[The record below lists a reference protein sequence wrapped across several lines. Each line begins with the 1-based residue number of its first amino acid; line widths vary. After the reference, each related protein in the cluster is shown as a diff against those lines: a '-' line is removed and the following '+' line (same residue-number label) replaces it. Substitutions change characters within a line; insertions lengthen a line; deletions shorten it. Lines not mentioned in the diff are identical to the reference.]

1 MIMEKTNILE
11 NIHNA
16 EQLEKLYCSEPS
28 KFKTIFNDI
37 YESSEKTELLN
48 YWQIRLNYKEP
59 SLFTI
64 DKNQIILV
72 VLLSIIAGII
82 AKIPFI
88 FNLDEELFYTRN
100 VGFISFTI
108 ISIYF
113 AIRNNLSKVKLI
125 IISAINLIAAIYI
138 NTLPPINN
146 SDVINLATVHLV
158 LFLWSIT
165 GYTFI
170 ANDYKNSGKRI
181 SFLKYNGD
189 LVVISA
195 LILIAGGILTGIT
208 IGLFGLIGLNIEKF
222 YFENI
227 GIFGLAALPIVGT
240 FLIQNNSSLVSK
252 ISPLIAKIFSPLVL
266 IMLFVYLLSI
276 VYLGKDPY
284 NDRDFLLIFNILLI
298 GVMALIFFS
307 VAESSEKEKSKYEI
321 WLLFLLSLLSI
332 IISLIALS
340 AILFRINEW
349 GFTPNRTAVLGT
361 NSLILLHMIFVNIKL
376 YSVLSNKSD
385 SIEIRNVIANY
396 LPVYFLWTFI
406 VVFIFPIIFGF

>member
-1 MIMEKTNILE
+1 METSNILE
-11 NIHNA
+11 NLSKP
-16 EQLEKLYCSEPS
+16 EQLEKLFRSEPT
-28 KFKTIFNDI
+28 KFRTAFNEI
-37 YESSEKTELLN
+37 YSDVEKTELIN

-59 SLFTI
+59 SMFKFDRSQLTLV
-64 DKNQIILV
+64 IIL
-72 VLLSIIAGII
+72 SIFAGLI
-82 AKIPFI
+82 AKLPFI

-100 VGFISFTI
+100 VGFISFSM

-113 AIRNNLSKVKLI
+113 AIRNKLSILNI
-125 IISAINLIAAIYI
+125 SIISGVNIIATIYI
-138 NTLPPINN
+138 NLLPPINN
-146 SDVINLATVHLV
+146 SDVINLATVHMV
-158 LFLWSIT
+158 LFLWAIL
-165 GYTFI
+165 GYTYI
-170 ANDYKNSGKRI
+170 ANDYKNLENRI

-189 LVVISA
+189 LVVISV
-195 LILIAGGILTGIT
+195 LILLAGGILTGIT

-240 FLIQNNSSLVSK
+240 YLIQNNSSLVSK

-266 IMLFVYLLSI
+266 IMLFIYLLSI

-284 NDRDFLLIFNILLI
+284 NDREFLLIFNILLI

-307 VAESSEKEKSKYEI
+307 VAESSQKEKSKYEI

-332 IISLIALS
+332 IISIIALS

-361 NSLILLHMIFVNIKL
+361 NILILFHMIFVNVKL
-376 YSVLSNKSD
+376 YNVLRNKSE
-385 SIEIRNVIANY
+385 SLEIKNVIARY
-396 LPVYFLWTFI
+396 LPVYFIWTII
-406 VVFIFPIIFGF
+406 VVYVFPIMFKI